1 MCSSWRNNQYGQATF
16 GIPFITFIPL
26 VSIAI
31 SEPSSTI
38 KTSALRLQSD
48 LMHHLKPTLVRLG
61 LSKRNY
67 LN

>member
-16 GIPFITFIPL
+16 GITFIPL